1 MAERSSG
8 HLAFDSKYE
17 YLVYGGEVYRAP
29 LDCPIRA
36 DVPIRNGAR
45 WFARSVE
52 AAQRIFDSYPE
63 HLRFPE
69 RSNQVNESE
78 REKILD
84 ARIQRRL
91 STDTAYRYAENAED
105 QKRREEE
112 IEEVEVARLDA
123 ETTTADFARV
133 SFPGSVPE
141 TAPCEVCGDPV
152 REGLRYMAGPLAGRV
167 FCEAH
172 DPLRGGPRQGFPV

>member
-1 MAERSSG
+1 M
-8 HLAFDSKYE
+8 
-17 YLVYGGEVYRAP
+17 
-29 LDCPIRA
+29 
-36 DVPIRNGAR
+36 
-45 WFARSVE
+45 
-52 AAQRIFDSYPE
+52 
-63 HLRFPE
+63 
-69 RSNQVNESE
+69 NESE
-78 REKILD
+78 RERVLD

-112 IEEVEVARLDA
+112 IEEGEVARLEA
-123 ETTTADFARV
+123 EL
-133 SFPGSVPE
+133 PE